1 MVKNQLYTALLV
13 ILTALGSFSCS
24 QYEKIVKS
32 EDVNLKYTKAFDY
45 YNKGDFVKAGALF
58 DQLAPLTRGTRRAD
72 SVYFFQ
78 AMSQYKLSDY
88 IIAGHYFNVFV
99 GLYQNSRFIEEAA
112 YMEAYCYY
120 LQSPRPEL
128 DQVPT
133 MQALDAFRLYM
144 IHYPQSTRLADC
156 QKIVTELMEKLMEKA
171 FISAKLYYNLS
182 DYKASIVA
190 LNNCLTDFPDTKKR
204 EEIMFLILKS
214 KYYLALNSINTKQTE
229 RFQDMVDEYY
239 SFVAEY
245 PDSKNKKDAEV
256 MYKESS
262 KYIKN
267 TDSDKETTK
276 ETTLK
281 N

>member
-13 ILTALGSFSCS
+13 LLMAFATFSCS

-45 YNKGDFVKAGALF
+45 YNKGDYVKAGALF

-72 SVYFFQ
+72 SVFFFQ
-78 AMSQYKLSDY
+78 AMSQYKLTDY

-99 GLYQNSRFIEEAA
+99 GLYQNSRFIEEAT

-128 DQVPT
+128 DQIPT
-133 MQALDAFRLYM
+133 NAALDAFHLYM
-144 IHYPQSTRLADC
+144 IRYPRSERIADC
-156 QKIVTELMEKLMEKA
+156 QRIVTELNEKLMEKA
-171 FISAKLYYNLS
+171 FLSAELYYNLS

-190 LNNCLTDFPDTKKR
+190 LNNCLVDFPETKLR

-214 KYYLALNSINTKQTE
+214 KYYLALNSIRIKQTE

-239 SFVAEY
+239 SFVAEF
-245 PDSKNKKDAEV
+245 PNSKNKKDADV
-256 MYKESS
+256 MYKDSS
-262 KYIKN
+262 KYIKD
-267 TDSDKETTK
+267 TDQDRETTK

>member
-1 MVKNQLYTALLV
+1 MVKNQLYTAFLV
-13 ILTALGSFSCS
+13 LLTAFGSFSCS

-32 EDVNLKYTKAFDY
+32 DDVNLKYTKAFEY
-45 YNKGDFVKAGALF
+45 YNKEDYVKSGALF

-72 SVYFFQ
+72 SVYFYQ

-128 DQVPT
+128 DQIPT
-133 MQALDAFRLYM
+133 HQALDAFRLYM
-144 IHYPQSTRLADC
+144 IHYPKSTRIADC
-156 QKIVTELMEKLMEKA
+156 QRIISELNEKLMEKSYL
-171 FISAKLYYNLS
+171 SAKLYYNLS
-182 DYKASIVA
+182 DYKAAIVA
-190 LNNCLTDFPDTKKR
+190 LNNCLTDYPDTKMR

-214 KYYLALNSINTKQTE
+214 KYYLALNSIRTKQTE

-245 PDSKNKKDAEV
+245 PESKNKKDAED

-262 KYIKN
+262 KYIKE
-267 TDSDKETTK
+267 TDSERETTK

>member
-13 ILTALGSFSCS
+13 LLMALTSFSCS
-24 QYEKIVKS
+24 QYEKVVKS
-32 EDVNLKYTKAFDY
+32 EDVNLKYTKAFEY
-45 YNKGDFVKAGALF
+45 YNKGDYVKSGALF

-72 SVYFFQ
+72 SVFFFQ
-78 AMSQYKLSDY
+78 AMSQYKLTDY

-99 GLYQNSRFIEEAA
+99 GLYQNSRFIEEAT

-128 DQVPT
+128 DQIPT
-133 MQALDAFRLYM
+133 NQALDAFHLYM
-144 IHYPQSTRLADC
+144 IRYPKSAKIADC
-156 QKIVTELMEKLMEKA
+156 QQIVTELNEKLMEKA
-171 FISAKLYYNLS
+171 FLSAKLYYNLS

-190 LNNCLTDFPDTKKR
+190 LNNCLVDFPETKLR

-214 KYYLALNSINTKQTE
+214 KYLLALNSINVKQTE
-229 RFQDMVDEYY
+229 RFQDLVDEYF

-245 PDSKNKKDAEV
+245 PNSKNKKDADV

-262 KYIKN
+262 KYIKDKN
-267 TDSDKETTK
+267 TETLNNWWK
-276 ETTLK
+276 I
-281 N
+281 

>member
-32 EDVNLKYTKAFDY
+32 DDVNLKYTKAFDY
-45 YNKGDFVKAGALF
+45 YNKGDYVKAGGLF

-72 SVYFFQ
+72 SVYFYQ
-78 AMSQYKLSDY
+78 AMSQYKLTDY

-99 GLYQNSRFIEEAA
+99 GMYQNSRFIEEAA

-120 LQSPRPEL
+120 LQSPKPEL
-128 DQVPT
+128 DQIPT
-133 MQALDAFRLYM
+133 QQALDAFHLFM
-144 IHYPQSTRLADC
+144 IRYPKSERITEC
-156 QKIVTELMEKLMEKA
+156 QRIIAELNEKLMEKA
-171 FISAKLYYNLS
+171 FLSAKLYYNLS

-190 LNNCLTDFPDTKKR
+190 LNNCLADFPDTKQR

-214 KYYLALNSINTKQTE
+214 KYFLALNSIHVKQTE
-229 RFQDMVDEYY
+229 RFQDTIDEYY

-245 PDSKNKKDAEV
+245 PESKNKKDAEG
-256 MYKESS
+256 MYMESS
-262 KYIKN
+262 KYIK
-267 TDSDKETTK
+267 DKDTE
-276 ETTLK
+276 TLK

>member
-1 MVKNQLYTALLV
+1 MVKNQLYKILLV
-13 ILTALGSFSCS
+13 LLTAFASFACS

-32 EDVNLKYTKAFDY
+32 EDVDLKYTKAFEY
-45 YNKGDFVKAGALF
+45 YEKGDYVKAGALF
-58 DQLAPLTRGTRRAD
+58 DQLTPLTRGTRRAD
-72 SVYFFQ
+72 SVFFYQ
-78 AMSQYKLSDY
+78 AMSQYKLTDY

-99 GLYQNSRFIEEAA
+99 GLYQNSRFIEEAS

-144 IHYPQSTRLADC
+144 IRYPKSPRIADC
-156 QKIVTELMEKLMEKA
+156 QRIILELNEKLMEKA
-171 FISAKLYYNLS
+171 FLSAKLYYNLS

-190 LNNCLTDFPDTKKR
+190 LNNCLTDFPDSRFR

-214 KYYLALNSINTKQTE
+214 KYYLALNSIYIKQTE

-239 SFVAEY
+239 SFVAEF
-245 PDSKNKKDAEV
+245 PNSKNKKDADV

-262 KYIKN
+262 KYIKD
-267 TDSDKETTK
+267 TDQDRETTK

>member
-13 ILTALGSFSCS
+13 LLSAFATFSCS

-32 EDVNLKYTKAFDY
+32 EDVNLKYSKAFEY
-45 YNKGDFVKAGALF
+45 YNKGDYVKAGALF

-72 SVYFFQ
+72 SVFFFQ
-78 AMSQYKLSDY
+78 AMSQYKLTDY

-128 DQVPT
+128 DQMPT
-133 MQALDAFRLYM
+133 NAALDAFHLYL
-144 IHYPQSTRLADC
+144 IRYPRSERIADC
-156 QKIVTELMEKLMEKA
+156 QRIVTELNEKLMQKA
-171 FISAKLYYNLS
+171 FLSAELYYNLS

-190 LNNCLTDFPDTKKR
+190 LNNCLVDFPETKLR

-214 KYYLALNSINTKQTE
+214 KYYLALNSISIKQTE

-245 PDSKNKKDAEV
+245 PDSKNKKEADV
-256 MYKESS
+256 LYRESS
-262 KYIKN
+262 KYIK
-267 TDSDKETTK
+267 DKDTE
-276 ETTLK
+276 TLK

>member
-13 ILTALGSFSCS
+13 LLTVFATFSCS

-32 EDVNLKYTKAFDY
+32 EDVNLKYTKAFEY
-45 YNKGDFVKAGALF
+45 YNKGDYVKAGALF

-72 SVYFFQ
+72 SVFFFQ
-78 AMSQYKLSDY
+78 AMSQYKLTDY

-128 DQVPT
+128 DQIPT
-133 MQALDAFRLYM
+133 NAALDAFHLYL
-144 IHYPQSTRLADC
+144 IRYPKSERIADC
-156 QKIVTELMEKLMEKA
+156 QRIVTELNEKLMEKA
-171 FISAKLYYNLS
+171 FLSAELYYNLS

-190 LNNCLTDFPDTKKR
+190 LNNCLVDFPETKLR

-214 KYYLALNSINTKQTE
+214 RYYLALNSIQNKQTE

-245 PDSKNKKDAEV
+245 PNSKNKKDADV

-262 KYIKN
+262 KYIK
-267 TDSDKETTK
+267 DKDTE
-276 ETTLK
+276 TLK

>member
-13 ILTALGSFSCS
+13 LLTAFATFSCS
-24 QYEKIVKS
+24 QYEKVVKS
-32 EDVNLKYTKAFDY
+32 EDVNLKYAKAFDY
-45 YNKGDFVKAGALF
+45 YSKGDYVKAGALF

-78 AMSQYKLSDY
+78 AMSQYKLTDY
-88 IIAGHYFNVFV
+88 IIASHYFNVFV
-99 GLYQNSRFIEEAA
+99 GMYQNSRFIEEAT

-128 DQVPT
+128 DQIPT
-133 MQALDAFRLYM
+133 NQALDAFHLYL
-144 IHYPQSTRLADC
+144 IRYPKSTRIADC
-156 QKIVTELMEKLMEKA
+156 QRIVLELNEKLMEKA
-171 FISAKLYYNLS
+171 FLSAKLYYNLS

-190 LNNCLTDFPDTKKR
+190 LNNCLVDFPETKLR

-214 KYYLALNSINTKQTE
+214 KYFLALNSIQVKQTE

-245 PDSKNKKDAEV
+245 PNSKDKKDAEV
-256 MYKESS
+256 MYRESS
-262 KYIKN
+262 KYIK
-267 TDSDKETTK
+267 DKDTE
-276 ETTLK
+276 TLK

>member
-1 MVKNQLYTALLV
+1 MIKNQLYTSFLV
-13 ILTALGSFSCS
+13 LLTALATFSCS
-24 QYEKIVKS
+24 QYEKVVKS
-32 EDVNLKYTKAFDY
+32 DDANLKFTKAFEY
-45 YNKGDFVKAGALF
+45 YNKGDYVKSGALF
-58 DQLAPLTRGTRRAD
+58 DQLAPITRGTRRAD

-88 IIAGHYFNVFV
+88 IIAGHYFNVF
-99 GLYQNSRFIEEAA
+99 GSLYQNSRFIEEAA

-133 MQALDAFRLYM
+133 NQALDAFRLYM
-144 IHYPQSTRLADC
+144 IHYPQSTRIPDC
-156 QKIVTELMEKLMEKA
+156 QRIIVELNEKLMEKA
-171 FISAKLYYNLS
+171 FLSAKLYYNLS

-190 LNNCLTDFPDTKKR
+190 LNNCLSDFPDTRMR

-229 RFQDMVDEYY
+229 RFQDMVDEYF

-245 PDSKNKKDAEV
+245 PESKNKKDAEV
-256 MYKESS
+256 MYRESS
-262 KYIKN
+262 KHVKE
-267 TDSDKETTK
+267 TEKDKETQK

>member
-13 ILTALGSFSCS
+13 LLMAFASFSCS

-32 EDVNLKYTKAFDY
+32 EDVNLKYTKAFEY
-45 YNKGDFVKAGALF
+45 YNKGDYVKAGALF

-72 SVYFFQ
+72 SVFFFQ
-78 AMSQYKLSDY
+78 AMSQYKLTDY

-128 DQVPT
+128 DQMPT
-133 MQALDAFRLYM
+133 TAALDAFHLYL
-144 IHYPQSTRLADC
+144 IRYPRSERIADC
-156 QKIVTELMEKLMEKA
+156 QRIVTELNEKLMQKA
-171 FISAKLYYNLS
+171 FLSAELYYNLS

-190 LNNCLTDFPDTKKR
+190 LNNCLVDFPETKLR

-214 KYYLALNSINTKQTE
+214 KYYLALNSIQIKQTE

-245 PDSKNKKDAEV
+245 PDSKNKKEADV
-256 MYKESS
+256 MYRESS
-262 KYIKN
+262 KYIK
-267 TDSDKETTK
+267 DKDTE
-276 ETTLK
+276 TLK

>member
-1 MVKNQLYTALLV
+1 MVKNQHYTALLV
-13 ILTALGSFSCS
+13 LLTAFAAFSCS
-24 QYEKIVKS
+24 QYEKVTKS
-32 EDVNLKYTKAFDY
+32 EDVNLKFTKAFEY
-45 YNKGDFVKAGALF
+45 YNGGDYVKAGALF

-72 SVYFFQ
+72 SVFFFQ
-78 AMSQYKLSDY
+78 AMSQYKLEDF

-128 DQVPT
+128 DQIPT
-133 MQALDAFRLYM
+133 QQALDAFHLYM
-144 IHYPQSTRLADC
+144 IRYPRSTRIADC
-156 QKIVTELMEKLMEKA
+156 QRIILELNEKLMEKA
-171 FISAKLYYNLS
+171 FLSAKLYYNLS

-190 LNNCLTDFPDTKKR
+190 LNNCLVDFPETKMR

-214 KYYLALNSINTKQTE
+214 KYYLAINSIHVKQTE
-229 RFQDMVDEYY
+229 RFQDLVDEYY

-245 PDSKNKKDAEV
+245 PNSKNKKDAEL
-256 MYKESS
+256 MYRESS
-262 KYIKN
+262 KYIK
-267 TDSDKETTK
+267 DKDTE
-276 ETTLK
+276 TLK

>member
-13 ILTALGSFSCS
+13 LLMALTSFSCS
-24 QYEKIVKS
+24 QYEKVVKS
-32 EDVNLKYTKAFDY
+32 EDVNLKYTKAFEY
-45 YNKGDFVKAGALF
+45 YNKGDYVKSGALF

-72 SVYFFQ
+72 SVFFFQ
-78 AMSQYKLSDY
+78 AMSQYKLTDY

-99 GLYQNSRFIEEAA
+99 GLYQNSRFIEEAT

-128 DQVPT
+128 DQIPT
-133 MQALDAFRLYM
+133 NQALDAFHLYM
-144 IHYPQSTRLADC
+144 IRYPKSAKIADC
-156 QKIVTELMEKLMEKA
+156 QQIVTELNEKLMEKA
-171 FISAKLYYNLS
+171 FLSAKLYYNLS

-190 LNNCLTDFPDTKKR
+190 LNNCLVDFPETKLR

-214 KYYLALNSINTKQTE
+214 KYLLALNSINVKQTE
-229 RFQDMVDEYY
+229 RFQDLVDEYF

-245 PDSKNKKDAEV
+245 PNSKNKKDADV

-262 KYIKN
+262 KYIK
-267 TDSDKETTK
+267 DKDTET
-276 ETTLK
+276 L
-281 N
+281 NN

>member
-1 MVKNQLYTALLV
+1 MVKNQLYTTLLV
-13 ILTALGSFSCS
+13 LLTVFVTFSCS
-24 QYEKIVKS
+24 QYEKVVKS
-32 EDVNLKYTKAFDY
+32 EDVNLKFTKAFEY
-45 YNKGDFVKAGALF
+45 YNGGDYVKAGALF

-72 SVYFFQ
+72 SVFFFQ
-78 AMSQYKLSDY
+78 AMSQYKLTDY

-133 MQALDAFRLYM
+133 NQALDAFHLYM
-144 IHYPQSTRLADC
+144 IRYPQSKRIADC
-156 QKIVTELMEKLMEKA
+156 QRILLELNEKLMEKA
-171 FISAKLYYNLS
+171 FLSAKLYYNLS

-190 LNNCLTDFPDTKKR
+190 LNNCLVDFPETKLR

-214 KYYLALNSINTKQTE
+214 KYFLALNSIHVKQTE

-239 SFVAEY
+239 SFVAEF
-245 PDSKNKKDAEV
+245 PNSKNKKDAEV
-256 MYKESS
+256 MYRESS
-262 KYIKN
+262 KYIK
-267 TDSDKETTK
+267 DKDTE
-276 ETTLK
+276 TLK